1 MHDSSLHVGS
11 QPCIRLHLT
20 LWKMFTLRV
29 NGFPSHFSK
38 REVQNP
44 PSVGQGSWPRIFM
57 GPPPSV
63 CSHSHQCHCLPCW
76 WRTGGIGVSR
86 RRPRPATR
94 PLDGLPLP
102 TPLQNRQVDQQWVE
116 KWFVHAQQAKPPPR
130 QNPTDRVKHPC
141 PVCTP
146 EAPFGLEKSRG
157 E

>member
-57 GPPPSV
+57 GPPPLFV
-63 CSHSHQCHCLPCW
+63 HILTNVIAFLVGGEQGGLGYPEEGQDQPRGRLTACHSPLPC
-76 WRTGGIGVSR
+76 RTGRWTNSGLRSGLC
-86 RRPRPATR
+86 TR
-94 PLDGLPLP
+94 S
-102 TPLQNRQVDQQWVE
+102 
-116 KWFVHAQQAKPPPR
+116 K
-130 QNPTDRVKHPC
+130 QNPHPGKI
-141 PVCTP
+141 PQT
-146 EAPFGLEKSRG
+146 G
-157 E
+157 